1 LHASIGRAARER
13 GIARL
18 YAIGTLAANAAEAFG
33 ADACVFPDQP
43 ALIASLRRELH
54 ANVSVL
60 VKGSHASHME
70 RVVAA
75 LLDGDKGGGR
85 HVA

>member
-1 LHASIGRAARER
+1 LHAGIGRAAREQ

-18 YAIGTLAANAAEAFG
+18 YVVGALAANAAEAFG
-33 ADACVFPDQP
+33 VDARVFADQP
-43 ALIASLRRELH
+43 ALVASLRRDLH

-75 LLDGDKGGGR
+75 LLDGDKGGDR
-85 HVA
+85 HAA